1 MQICVE
7 RFRRR
12 WKWERL
18 GPWISLLLF
27 ASLLTVILLVSNN
40 FKIHYLESRRQER
53 FQTYL
58 DEVNAIRNYKVMG
71 MEEQF
76 DQEAEA
82 IKDTHQRVEFIQNQK
97 TTKLD

>member
-1 MQICVE
+1 LHVHFLQ
-7 RFRRR
+7 
-12 WKWERL
+12 
-18 GPWISLLLF
+18 
-27 ASLLTVILLVSNN
+27 
-40 FKIHYLESRRQER
+40 
-53 FQTYL
+53 
-58 DEVNAIRNYKVMG
+58 VNAIRNYKVMG